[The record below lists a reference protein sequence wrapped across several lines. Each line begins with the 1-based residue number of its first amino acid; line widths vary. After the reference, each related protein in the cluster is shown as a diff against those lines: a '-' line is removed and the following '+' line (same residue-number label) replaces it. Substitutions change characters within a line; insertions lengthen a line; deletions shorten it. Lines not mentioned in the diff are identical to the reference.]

1 MAAFIET
8 FSDAFIGAEASKP
21 PNFTNIQNKKTKNLP
36 GSTGAE
42 LYKNSTGNQWVV
54 KSAKKGS
61 GGFEQVKI
69 EAVANDIYEAVGI
82 RVPKHKLDKDAKS
95 LILEYIDGP
104 TLKEINTSEMPGG
117 ESKGESK
124 GELKYEKA
132 KKELQ
137 TGFIIDA
144 LLANWDVIGLHE
156 DNIIV
161 PSNGTAAVRIDNG
174 GTFMFK
180 ATGGKKPFGKFVTE
194 IYTMR
199 SKKNAPEAF
208 NIFGS
213 LTDTDIDEQIKTLI
227 VPNRQTILDIVPLEL
242 KPVMEARLDY
252 LIDKT
257 VWTNATVA
265 GENIKYNNYKYVI
278 SIVPDAVE
286 LVKKEIIKFFD
297 HKDSSLTPAQIID
310 YINTRLY
317 NNKAIISGGF
327 ILKSLDQYADD
338 KSVDIDIYVPQK
350 NAEHFRSVMS
360 TIFRPTKVVTHVQSS
375 LQNSFFKK
383 NGIYSVTKYS
393 REKPTY
399 AEMDIVAVMDD
410 RDPRDVVVNFDL
422 SFCKNWY
429 ESTKVNNEEVRS
441 EKVYMVDKEGVYAKK
456 GMLGNNYLNLLYAG
470 NPVLINRLKK
480 YINRG
485 FQISINNPKTKQ
497 VEDITKGIKSGKL
510 FQQASNVINNSP
522 HNSSRNS
529 SHNSSHNTLPIVDL
543 SDIKTS
549 IEERDISGKPFK
561 INIDPQTGNNIN
573 VDANL
578 VKPINV
584 TTLTQI
590 DREAIRYYT
599 GSGYTFINSFLYDK
613 DYEVR
618 ELNMRWPIL
627 KYLKQKF
634 PENDNTKLIYYYFIN
649 LYNTVQKGPTANI
662 IFKVY
667 RGTKIWYLNT
677 DSNKAYY
684 INSFTST
691 TTRWKTADQFGS
703 SKNIY
708 VFYIHPLCRYMN
720 VSSLSITKCEEEILL
735 TPYHKYI
742 YVDETNIDGG
752 ITLRKYIVLPTDI
765 DIPSSYEEFMEWKNS
780 IALFSSAARGASNI
794 VAIPNAIP
802 VQTKY
807 INVSTILKPSNS
819 IKVSNIVLEE
829 QKQQSPKRGGR
840 VPIYNSVIANNK
852 SIPRNIRNK
861 TRNKTRNKKLNN
873 RFVYVTPIKNKS
885 KMNTTRKVKNNTKS
899 YNKDYIERMTAP
911 IPSFP
916 SKALTAVE
924 KKIIEQMTKIIKN
937 DKAVF

>member
-1 MAAFIET
+1 MAAFAALI
-8 FSDAFIGAEASKP
+8 P
-21 PNFTNIQNKKTKNLP
+21 PNFTNIQNKKISNLS
-36 GSTGAE
+36 GSTGAQ
-42 LYKNSTGNQWVV
+42 LYKNSTDTKWVV
-54 KSAKKGS
+54 KSAKKGK
-61 GGFEQVKI
+61 GGFEQVKM
-69 EAVANDIYEAVGI
+69 EALANDIYEAVGI
-82 RVPKHKLDKDAKS
+82 PVPKHKLDVAAKS

-104 TLKEINTSEMPGG
+104 TLKKINTDEMPGE

-124 GELKYEKA
+124 YEKA
-132 KKELQ
+132 KKDLQ
-137 TGFIIDA
+137 KGFIVDA
-144 LLANWDVIGLHE
+144 LIANWDVIGLDE

-161 PSNGTAAVRIDNG
+161 PSNGTPAVRIDNG

-199 SKKNAPEAF
+199 NNKNAPEASK
-208 NIFGS
+208 IFGS
-213 LTDTDIDEQIKTLI
+213 LTDTDIDQQIKTLI
-227 VPNRQTILDIVPLEL
+227 VPNRQTILDILPPEL

-257 VWTNATVA
+257 VWTNESVA
-265 GENIKYNNYKYVI
+265 GESIKFKNVKGIVE
-278 SIVPDAVE
+278 VPDAVE
-286 LVKKEIIKFFD
+286 KVKKEIIKFFD
-297 HKDSSLTPAQIID
+297 HKDSKPTPALEKQIID

-327 ILKSLDQYADD
+327 ILKSLEQYADD

-350 NAEHFRSVMS
+350 NAQYLRDGMSV
-360 TIFRPTKVVTHVQSS
+360 IFRPTKVVTHVQSS

-497 VEDITKGIKSGKL
+497 IEDITEGIKSGKL
-510 FQQASNVINNSP
+510 FQQPSNVINNSP
-522 HNSSRNS
+522 HNSSRN
-529 SHNSSHNTLPIVDL
+529 VDL

-549 IEERDISGKPFK
+549 IEERRVSNKPYK
-561 INIDPQTGNNIN
+561 INIDPKKGNNIN
-573 VDANL
+573 VDANI
-578 VKPINV
+578 VKPINS
-584 TTLTQI
+584 TTITQI
-590 DREAIRYYT
+590 DIEAIRYYT
-599 GSGYTFINSFLYDK
+599 GDGYTNVNSFLYEE
-613 DYEVR
+613 DYEPKPATR
-618 ELNMRWPIL
+618 PWPIL
-627 KYLKQKF
+627 KYLEEKF
-634 PENDNTKLIYYYFIN
+634 PGNDSIKLLYYYFIN
-649 LYNTVQKGPTANI
+649 LYNAVQKGPTANI

-667 RGTKIWYLNT
+667 RGTKNWYLSI

-684 INSFTST
+684 MNSFTST
-691 TTRWKTADQFGS
+691 TTKFKTAMGFS
-703 SKNIY
+703 SKSHSRVGPTKNIY

-720 VSSLSITKCEEEILL
+720 VTSISVVKSEEEILL

-742 YVDETNIDGG
+742 YVDERDAGNGYI
-752 ITLRKYIVLPTDI
+752 LRKYIVLPTDI
-765 DIPSSYEEFMEWKNS
+765 DIPSNYKEFMVWKNYTKYINS
-780 IALFSSAARGASNI
+780 IALFSAAANG
-794 VAIPNAIP
+794 VALPPVIP

-807 INVSTILKPSNS
+807 INVSNILKGGKIAVYNNLDN
-819 IKVSNIVLEE
+819 IKSKLYS
-829 QKQQSPKRGGR
+829 K
-840 VPIYNSVIANNK
+840 
-852 SIPRNIRNK
+852 K
-861 TRNKTRNKKLNN
+861 TRKSRPRSSRKSYTKSRPRSLHKKLNKK
-873 RFVYVTPIKNKS
+873 FVHIKSIKNKS
-885 KMNTTRKVKNNTKS
+885 KMNTTRKVKKSTKS
-899 YNKDYIERMTAP
+899 YTKDYIERMTAP

-916 SKALTAVE
+916 AKPLSAIE
-924 KKIIEQMTKIIKN
+924 KKIIDQMKAYIKKDN
-937 DKAVF
+937 